1 MVALPRTIGTVA
13 DGVADGGAGATSV
26 TSPVKAS
33 ERAVARYSVPP
44 CGSGHLAVMWMLLVD
59 PPTIRFGSTST
70 RTSCRETE
78 TSGVG
83 RAGVGVIVGSA
94 ETVSADA
101 VQPSAPNSKA
111 PPTATCVILLNG
123 TP

>member
-1 MVALPRTIGTVA
+1 
-13 DGVADGGAGATSV
+13 
-26 TSPVKAS
+26 
-33 ERAVARYSVPP
+33 
-44 CGSGHLAVMWMLLVD
+44 MLLVD

-70 RTSCRETE
+70 RTSWREIE
-78 TSGVG
+78 TSGVDW
-83 RAGVGVIVGSA
+83 AEVCVVVGSV

-123 TP
+123 TPLPRRSLTQKILADS